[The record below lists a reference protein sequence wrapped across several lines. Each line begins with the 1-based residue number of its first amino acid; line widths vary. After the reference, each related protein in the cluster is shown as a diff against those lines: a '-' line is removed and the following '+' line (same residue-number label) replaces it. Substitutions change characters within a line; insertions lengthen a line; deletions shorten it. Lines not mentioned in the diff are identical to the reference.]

1 MSNMGDLSRINP
13 NNTKD
18 FLAFISYNEAV
29 HLQEVTTL
37 LSSFVENG
45 FLKNLF
51 DKGPQA
57 MDKAQLLVD
66 TFGESANPNNFTE
79 QAKTANIQPTTL
91 SLLFTIAVYVSSSS
105 SKVNTTPNPVLETL
119 PILPDVEMTPVDQ
132 TVTPETSWKKDKQK
146 ARVTDDKQVK
156 NQSTTANPSAQT
168 SAKKPRKGKNLSVPE
183 AIQILTGFKE
193 TDDQ

>member
-29 HLQEVTTL
+29 YLQEVTTL

-91 SLLFTIAVYVSSSS
+91 SLLFTIAVYVSSRSWDS
-105 SKVNTTPNPVLETL
+105 FAARAYCLYGDMGDDT
-119 PILPDVEMTPVDQ
+119 MTNYLHLLAH
-132 TVTPETSWKKDKQK
+132 QK
-146 ARVTDDKQVK
+146 
-156 NQSTTANPSAQT
+156 
-168 SAKKPRKGKNLSVPE
+168 
-183 AIQILTGFKE
+183 
-193 TDDQ
+193 